1 MLDRLYH
8 VGDFWIVVLFSGTAI
23 ACFVLSPLIGKALGW
38 TAPDK
43 DRVDAVIRAQAT
55 IISSAAL
62 VLAFSLVQV
71 HGNLR
76 KAEELVERE
85 AAQLVQLGRQLA
97 RYGDSQLPM
106 LRERLL
112 AYAKSVIADEWPA
125 LRTGQESLKT
135 TEDMRALV
143 QAIYSLDP
151 AGGRQTTIYGE
162 ILKSLDAL
170 VDLRNQRIAAAAL
183 RLPSTFWY
191 LALVLIA
198 TAVALSTMIEPASH
212 HTIGIAA
219 QGFTIALLAA
229 LVFITDTPFMGDTS
243 IQPAVFEKAITR
255 IQTGWA

>member
-1 MLDRLYH
+1 MLDRLYQI
-8 VGDFWIVVLFSGTAI
+8 GDFWIVVLFSGTAV
-23 ACFVLSPLIGKALGW
+23 ACFVLAPLIGKTLGW

-43 DRVDAVIRAQAT
+43 DRVDAVIRAQST

-85 AAQLVQLGRQLA
+85 AAQLVQLSRQLA

-106 LRERLL
+106 LHERLL
-112 AYAKSVIADEWPA
+112 AYAKSVLADEWPA
-125 LRTGQESLKT
+125 LRSGQESPKT

-143 QAIYSLDP
+143 RAIYTLDP
-151 AGGRQTTIYGE
+151 AGGRQTTIYAE
-162 ILKSLDAL
+162 ILKSLDAM
-170 VDLRNQRIAAAAL
+170 VDLRNQRVTAATL

-198 TAVALSTMIEPASH
+198 AAVGLSTMIEPASH

-219 QGFTIALLAA
+219 LGFTIALLAA

-243 IQPAVFEKAITR
+243 IQPAVFEKAIAR
-255 IQTGWA
+255 VQAGGA